1 MMRRVLIPISG
12 ALALSACATTT
23 VPQAPGPADVAM
35 PGQFA
40 ADYRPPLDTDGNWWE
55 GFGDPRLDELVERA
69 LAANL
74 DIATTRERL
83 ASSRALLRA
92 ARGDRLPSVDGVADV
107 GIDATSNDIGVTLSP
122 GAVALFDPDISGRL
136 SAQIEAAAA
145 RVAAAEY
152 LVADR
157 ERLVAAEVAQQYI
170 ELRRTGERLLL
181 LRESTRLQEQTLRIV
196 TLRFEA
202 GLSAN
207 LDVRRAAAD
216 LAQTRAQSGLLEL
229 QRARAAHALAVLT
242 GDVPRQAPPVDQE
255 SGSVPAFTAGPALG
269 VPADLLRRRPDL
281 LVAEADLMEAAANVG
296 IERADLR
303 PSLTISGQVLLGD
316 GSFGGIVSDFL
327 GSLGAALDLPM
338 FDGGRRRAEIN
349 AAQYE
354 LQARFLEYRQG
365 VLGVM
370 GEVENALVAIEAY
383 SNRNADLEQAIT
395 ESERAFEQSNAL
407 YREGLASLFDVLD
420 SQRQLISSR
429 QALIDSEAALAASF
443 VDLYAAVGM
452 PSAASRTVRVDVEGM
467 DAPQGFEP

>member
-1 MMRRVLIPISG
+1 MFPIAS
-12 ALALSACATTT
+12 ALALSACATT
-23 VPQAPGPADVAM
+23 VPEAPGPADIAM
-35 PGQFA
+35 PAEFA
-40 ADYRPPLDTDGNWWE
+40 ADYRPPVDEGTRWWE
-55 GFGDPRLDELVERA
+55 GFDDPRLDELVERA

-83 ASSRALLRA
+83 AASRALLLA
-92 ARGDRLPSVDGVADV
+92 ARGDRLPWVADV
-107 GIDATSNDIGVTLSP
+107 GIDATTGDVGDTLSA
-122 GAVALFDPDISGRL
+122 GGVALFDPDISGRL

-145 RVAAAEY
+145 RAAAAEY

-157 ERLVAAEVAQQYI
+157 ERLVAAEVARQYI
-170 ELRRTGERLLL
+170 ELRRTGERLVLL
-181 LRESTRLQEQTLRIV
+181 SESTRLQEQTLRIV

-242 GDVPRQAPPVDQE
+242 GDMPREAPPVDEE
-255 SGSVPAFTAGPALG
+255 SGAVPAFDGGPAIG
-269 VPADLLRRRPDL
+269 MPADLLRRRPDL
-281 LVAEADLMEAAANVG
+281 LVAEADLLEAAANVG
-296 IERADLR
+296 IERSDLL

-327 GSLGAALDLPM
+327 GSLGAALDLPL
-338 FDGGRRRAEIN
+338 FDGGRRRAEVD

-370 GEVENALVAIEAY
+370 AEVENALVGIESY
-383 SNRNADLEQAIT
+383 SNRNADLQQAIA

-429 QALIDSEAALAASF
+429 QSLIDSEAALAASYI
-443 VDLYAAVGM
+443 DLYSAVG
-452 PSAASRTVRVDVEGM
+452 A
-467 DAPQGFEP
+467 Q

>member
-1 MMRRVLIPISG
+1 MIRVLPLSVAG
-12 ALALSACATTT
+12 AFALSACAST
-23 VPQAPGPADVAM
+23 VPEAPGRADIEMPA
-35 PGQFA
+35 GFA
-40 ADYRPPLDTDGNWWE
+40 AEYRPPLDYEGRWWE
-55 GFGDPRLDELVERA
+55 GFEDPRLNELVERA

-83 ASSRALLRA
+83 AASRALLRA

-107 GIDATSNDIGVTLSP
+107 GIDATSGDVGDTLSA

-145 RVAAAEY
+145 RAAAAEY
-152 LVADR
+152 LAADR
-157 ERLVAAEVAQQYI
+157 ERLVAAEVARQYI
-170 ELRRTGERLLL
+170 ELRRTGERLVL

-242 GDVPRQAPPVDQE
+242 GDMPRAAPPVDEQ
-255 SGSVPAFTAGPALG
+255 SGNVPAFAGGPAIG
-269 VPADLLRRRPDL
+269 IPADLLRRRPDL
-281 LVAEADLMEAAANVG
+281 LVAEADLLEAAANVG
-296 IERADLR
+296 IERSDLL
-303 PSLTISGQVLLGD
+303 PSLTISGQALLGD
-316 GSFGGIVSDFL
+316 GSFGGIVSDFF
-327 GSLGAALDLPM
+327 GSLGAALDLPL
-338 FDGGRRRAEIN
+338 FDGGRRRAEVD

-354 LQARFLEYRQG
+354 LQARFFEYRQG

-370 GEVENALVAIEAY
+370 AEVENALVGIEAY
-383 SNRNADLEQAIT
+383 SNRSADLEQAIG

-429 QALIDSEAALAASF
+429 QSLIDSEAALAASF
-443 VDLYAAVGM
+443 VDLYSSVG
-452 PSAASRTVRVDVEGM
+452 S
-467 DAPQGFEP
+467 FEQTAQTAR